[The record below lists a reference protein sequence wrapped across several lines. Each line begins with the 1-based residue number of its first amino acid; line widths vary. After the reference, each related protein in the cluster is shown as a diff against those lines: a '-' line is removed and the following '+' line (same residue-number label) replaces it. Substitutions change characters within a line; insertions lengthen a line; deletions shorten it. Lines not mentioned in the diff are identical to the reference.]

1 MTILARIKE
10 EDTRFKE
17 AMVRV
22 FEEKATEF
30 PERTLTLL
38 QKLWMDG
45 VHHGHELKLTEAII
59 KAIERKGRF
68 DSTTGI
74 FELDTDGPI
83 DTHE

>member
-1 MTILARIKE
+1 VTILARIKE

-45 VHHGHELKLTEAII
+45 VHHGHELRLTEAII